1 MEPFR
6 VAQTVARRDVSA
18 ARDPHLLPAAAAGAP
33 PAPAWGFGSVTAVE
47 PELRVSWHVG
57 ESGASYSRN
66 WEQVRAISAEEEAA
80 LSPAQAA
87 AAAGFQAVERS
98 AQLGDVVAHR
108 SRAAE
113 WQYGNVVVL
122 QPLRVTREI
131 VDEARC
137 LAATADEASAA
148 AAQLEL

>member
-1 MEPFR
+1 M
-6 VAQTVARRDVSA
+6 RRRRS
-18 ARDPHLLPAAAAGAP
+18 RRRRR
-33 PAPAWGFGSVTAVE
+33 
-47 PELRVSWHVG
+47 LRRG
-57 ESGASYSRN
+57 GR
-66 WEQVRAISAEEEAA
+66 
-80 LSPAQAA
+80 
-87 AAAGFQAVERS
+87 GVERS

-108 SRAAE
+108 SRDAK